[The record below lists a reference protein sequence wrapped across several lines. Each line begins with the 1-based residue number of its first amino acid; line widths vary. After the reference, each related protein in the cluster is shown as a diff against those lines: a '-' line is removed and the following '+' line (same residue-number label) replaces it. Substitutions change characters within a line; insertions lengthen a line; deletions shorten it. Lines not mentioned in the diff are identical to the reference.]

1 MAGKNGLRQPWRLIA
16 RFKPA
21 RSLYRSTLAAIAILV
36 ALAAASLVVGLATA
50 TAAILGVSAAILL
63 AAVLLWAY
71 ANLNRDDTTRTP
83 GRSA

>member
-1 MAGKNGLRQPWRLIA
+1 MAGKNDLRQPWRLISK
-16 RFKPA
+16 FKPA

-36 ALAAASLVVGLATA
+36 ALAAVALVVGLATA
-50 TAAILGVSAAILL
+50 TAAILGISAAIVL

-71 ANLNRDDTTRTP
+71 ANLNQDDTTRET